1 MFPSVCVSKP
11 RISNKLF
18 IVYLGLL
25 PILLHIAKI
34 TADAIKLYS
43 TTNGY
48 KYGAA

>member
-1 MFPSVCVSKP
+1 MYLYVMWF
-11 RISNKLF
+11 LYT
-18 IVYLGLL
+18 YLGLL

-48 KYGAA
+48 K